1 MEILKLLVQAMI
13 FLLSI
18 ITIQSCGSQ
27 GWIVGNIPLTPQDTV
42 TNTVFTE
49 IVDADSVTHWYH
61 GNISSD
67 TNWCY
72 VHHDFEKVEVR

>member
-1 MEILKLLVQAMI
+1 MEILKLLVRVMI
-13 FLLSI
+13 FLLGI
-18 ITIQSCGSQ
+18 LGMQSCNH
-27 GWIVGNIPLTPQDTV
+27 GWIGGNIPLTPQDTV

>member
-27 GWIVGNIPLTPQDTV
+27 GWIIGNIPLTPQDSV
-42 TNTVFTE
+42 TNSVFIE
-49 IVDADSVTHWYH
+49 IVDADSTMHWYH
-61 GNISSD
+61 GNI
-67 TNWCY
+67 TNYNWCY
-72 VHHDFEKVEVR
+72 KHEEYEEVVVK